1 MADLLAGLNDD
12 QREAALYDG
21 HCLTT
26 ACPGSGKTKTLATK
40 AAHILASTRS
50 ATVCAVTFTRESA
63 LEIRTRILQLAG
75 PEAKP
80 RLLAGTFHSL
90 CFMQPAPGVPRE
102 GFGAAILGKMAGN
115 AGKRPRPDIATEGDR
130 RGYLKRALDL
140 AGLVNLD
147 EEDALRLLEVV
158 KSSADSPAADAA
170 TTEAKLYWAYQDVM
184 RRNGKIDFQDLV
196 LSAVRGMRDGSVS
209 PYPVD
214 YLLVD
219 EFQDTDELQYE
230 WIIRHAEAGAKVT
243 AVGDDDQSIYAW
255 RCAMGYKGMERF
267 ASDCRAH
274 HVVLGVN
281 YRCRGEILSAAD
293 VLVRNNVGRITKQLE
308 AAKGPGGETAFMQYA
323 DSEKEGAAAADW
335 CALWRAKGQPEL
347 AILARTNRRLDSAEA
362 ALMSRGIPY
371 VRVGGGSIFD
381 RPEVSVFADIMTLAA
396 GAGLT
401 GLDHAL
407 SWAGVPEADLQVLH
421 QQLGKR
427 LIAAKKS
434 DLEQLIDRKSVD
446 AWWEFGKRLTAWR
459 DLANRGKA
467 ALVIAGIA
475 GWMSDQVEKDYQV
488 KTISLAASVFGGIDA
503 PLGKR
508 AAELKNRR
516 RSNRDQA
523 DDRVVLTT
531 MHGAKGLEWERVWIV
546 SAEEKVIP
554 DEKAAVEEERR
565 LMYVAMTRAKEHL
578 VVSASARA
586 PVSRFVWE
594 AGLERKNLAPEPELE
609 PA

>member
-1 MADLLAGLNDD
+1 MADLLTGLNDD

-26 ACPGSGKTKTLATK
+26 ACPGSGKTKTLAAK

-75 PEAKP
+75 PDAKP

-90 CFMQPAPGVPRE
+90 CFMQPAPGTARE
-102 GFGAAILGKMAGN
+102 GFGAAIIAKMA
-115 AGKRPRPDIATEGDR
+115 AGAKRARPDIATEGDR
-130 RGYLKRALDL
+130 RGYLRRALDL
-140 AGLVNLD
+140 AGLSDL
-147 EEDALRLLEVV
+147 EEEEAMRILEVV
-158 KSSADSPAADAA
+158 KSFVESPQADAG
-170 TTEAKLYWAYQDVM
+170 TPEAKLFHAYQDVL

-196 LSAVRGMRDGSVS
+196 LAAVRGMRDGSVK

-255 RCAMGYKGMERF
+255 RCALGYKGMERF
-267 ASDCRAH
+267 ATDCRAH
-274 HVVLGVN
+274 HVVLGMN
-281 YRCRGEILSAAD
+281 YRCRSEILSAAD
-293 VLVRNNVGRITKQLE
+293 QLVRNNVGRIAKQLE
-308 AAKGPGGETAFMQYA
+308 AAKGSGGETAFMQYA
-323 DSEKEGAAAADW
+323 DSEQEGAAAAEW
-335 CALWRAKGQPEL
+335 CASWRTKGRPEL
-347 AILARTNRRLDSAEA
+347 AILARTNRRLDFAEA
-362 ALMSRGIPY
+362 ALVVRGIPY

-396 GAGLT
+396 GAGLA

-407 SWAGVPEADLQVLH
+407 SWAGVPEQDLQVLH
-421 QQLGKR
+421 QQLGNR
-427 LIAAKKS
+427 LIAAKKA
-434 DLEQLIDRKSVD
+434 DLEQMPIERKSVE

-459 DLANRGKA
+459 DMVQRGKPS
-467 ALVIAGIA
+467 LVIAGIA
-475 GWMSDQVEKDYQV
+475 GWMADQVEKDYQV
-488 KTISLAASVFGGIDA
+488 KTINLAASVFAGIDA

-516 RSNRDQA
+516 RSNREEQG
-523 DDRVVLTT
+523 DRVVLTT

-565 LMYVAMTRAKEHL
+565 LMYVAMTRAKEQL
-578 VVSASARA
+578 IVSASAKA

-594 AGLERKNLAPEPELE
+594 AGLERRNLMPEAE
-609 PA
+609 AA